1 MCAELTLMKFCAI
14 GLIFVFN
21 KEKVHEMAKV
31 SHLGVINSFRFLMQ
45 W

>member
-31 SHLGVINSFRFLMQ
+31 CHLGVINSFRFLMQ